1 MHEFYMADVPDAKSI
16 EKLIYFQKL
25 NFTKRKRLSLSI
37 PNLKQKTK
45 WKIFT
50 LHSTQRKE

>member
-25 NFTKRKRLSLSI
+25 NFTKRKRLSLLI